1 MRYAKFGG
9 KLDREDFGFFMMSN
23 IKTHLKGM
31 GKLVYVY
38 LLAVAISW
46 AAFPVIAITLQQYA
60 QIYVVI
66 SVYTFI
72 STLVLIAMLYIT
84 MHGFGEADR
93 KPYEWKRYNL
103 KGFVCGLMAFIA
115 VLLVEEIVILLANE
129 YVVVKHP
136 FLTIESLNHYAK
148 LVLYM
153 PFFWFYRI
161 ISPPTEVSVVPDI
174 TNITALLPGLIF
186 VIVSGI
192 GYLMGFHGVR
202 IVKNPPKGKFI
213 RKFLYGG
220 PHKPKKKKELP
231 KEDAK

>member
-1 MRYAKFGG
+1 
-9 KLDREDFGFFMMSN
+9 
-23 IKTHLKGM
+23 
-31 GKLVYVY
+31 
-38 LLAVAISW
+38 
-46 AAFPVIAITLQQYA
+46 
-60 QIYVVI
+60 
-66 SVYTFI
+66 
-72 STLVLIAMLYIT
+72 
-84 MHGFGEADR
+84 
-93 KPYEWKRYNL
+93 
-103 KGFVCGLMAFIA
+103 
-115 VLLVEEIVILLANE
+115 
-129 YVVVKHP
+129 
-136 FLTIESLNHYAK
+136 
-148 LVLYM
+148 M

-202 IVKNPPKGKFI
+202 IVKNPPKGKFL